1 MLKLQLIRKW
11 RWPLGLRQ
19 LNNGQK
25 ASSFRKTM
33 LAGGEPCEE
42 AEALV
47 AKILTE
53 GRRRYPVLFE

>member
-1 MLKLQLIRKW
+1 
-11 RWPLGLRQ
+11 
-19 LNNGQK
+19 
-25 ASSFRKTM
+25 M

-47 AKILTE
+47 AEILTE